1 MSVLVMGL
9 SHRTGPVSLLER
21 VTISGDAL
29 VKLITDAAATE
40 HIQEIAVLST
50 CNRVELY
57 AEVDKFHG
65 GLADLSE
72 LLCRHSNLGLEELRP
87 YLYVHYEDRAV
98 QHLFSVAAGLDSMV
112 VGESEIVGQVRAALA
127 QAQEL
132 GTVGRVLN
140 ELVQHALRVGKLARA
155 TTGIGATGRSVVG
168 VAVEQAAEVLG
179 GLAGRR
185 ALVVGAGSMSALA
198 ATSLVRAGIGE
209 LVVAN
214 RTQARGQRLAA
225 DLGGRA
231 VPMAAVPDELAAA
244 DLVVCCTGATEQVI
258 GVADLAAAL
267 ERRAERRL
275 VVVDLAMPRDVDPA
289 AVGLPGLYLFDLTA
303 LAAADTA
310 AGSPAE
316 VEAARRIVAAEVAVY
331 AAEQRASHVAPTVA
345 ALRTMADD
353 VVSTEMLRL
362 SGRLPDLDP
371 RAREEISRTVRRVV
385 DKLLHGPTVRVKELA
400 SGPDGHAYAAALREL
415 FDLDRNA
422 VEAVTRADL
431 AATAGDSDERT
442 SEEHKRA
449 LNAALLDSE
458 LGGLPTTVGLDKR

>member
-1 MSVLVMGL
+1 
-9 SHRTGPVSLLER
+9 VSLLEQ

-40 HIQEIAVLST
+40 HIAEIAVLST

-72 LLCRHSNLGLEELRP
+72 LLCRHSGLGLEELRP
-87 YLYVHYEDRAV
+87 HLYVHYEDRAV

-112 VGESEIVGQVRAALA
+112 VGESQILGQVRSALA

-140 ELVQHALRVGKLARA
+140 ELVQHALRVGKLTRA
-155 TTGIGATGRSVVG
+155 TTGIGAAGRSLVG
-168 VAVEQAAEVLG
+168 VALDQAALALD
-179 GLAGRR
+179 GLAGAR

-198 ATSLVRAGIGE
+198 ATSLHRAGVGE

-214 RTQARGQRLAA
+214 RTQARAERLAGE
-225 DLGGRA
+225 LGGRA
-231 VPMAAVPDELAAA
+231 VAMADVPAELATA

-258 GVADLAAAL
+258 GAHDLAAAIN
-267 ERRAERRL
+267 RRPHRPL
-275 VVVDLAMPRDVDPA
+275 VVADLAMPRDVDPDA
-289 AVGLPGLYLFDLTA
+289 AGLPGLVLIDLTT
-303 LAAADTA
+303 LAAADA
-310 AGSPAE
+310 GAGSPTE

-331 AAEQRASHVAPTVA
+331 ATEQRASHVAPTVT

-353 VVSTEMLRL
+353 VVAAEMLRL

-371 RAREEISRTVRRVV
+371 RARDEITRTVRRVV

-422 VEAVTRADL
+422 VEAVTRADPLVEDL
-431 AATAGDSDERT
+431 AGLPPTAGLEP
-442 SEEHKRA
+442 
-449 LNAALLDSE
+449 L
-458 LGGLPTTVGLDKR
+458 

>member
-1 MSVLVMGL
+1 VLVMGL

-21 VTISGDAL
+21 VTIGGDAL
-29 VKLITDAAATE
+29 VKLMTDAAAAE
-40 HIQEIAVLST
+40 HVLEIAVLST

-72 LLCRHSNLGLEELRP
+72 LLCRHSGLGLEELRP
-87 YLYVHYEDRAV
+87 HLYVHYEDRAV

-112 VGESEIVGQVRAALA
+112 VGESQIVGQVRSALA

-132 GTVGRVLN
+132 GTAGRVLN
-140 ELVQHALRVGKLARA
+140 ELVQHALRVGKLTR
-155 TTGIGATGRSVVG
+155 TSTGIGAAGRSLVG
-168 VAVEQAAEVLG
+168 VALEQAGSALV

-198 ATSLVRAGIGE
+198 ATSLHRAGVGE
-209 LVVAN
+209 LLIAN
-214 RTQARGQRLAA
+214 RTHARAEHLARE
-225 DLGGRA
+225 LGGRA
-231 VPMAAVPDELAAA
+231 IPLGEVPGALAEV

-258 GVADLAAAL
+258 GVAELSAAL
-267 ERRAERRL
+267 ARHPQGRL
-275 VVVDLAMPRDVDPA
+275 VAIDLAMPRDIDPSA
-289 AVGLPGLYLFDLTA
+289 AELPGLRLIDLNT
-303 LAAADTA
+303 LAADETA
-310 AGSPAE
+310 GGSPAE
-316 VEAARRIVAAEVAVY
+316 VEAARRIVAAEVAVH

-353 VVSTEMLRL
+353 VVSAEMLRL
-362 SGRLPDLDP
+362 TGRLPDLDP
-371 RAREEISRTVRRVV
+371 RAREEITRAVRRVV

-431 AATAGDSDERT
+431 AAEDIAEAD
-442 SEEHKRA
+442 
-449 LNAALLDSE
+449 LAAIPPGSGLGLL
-458 LGGLPTTVGLDKR
+458 